1 MQHHIEIDQSI
12 KMEQTGDTILALSDG
27 IERVILIPAKVK
39 RVCQQ
44 GLRARGVKPSMIV
57 LRMFASGILLL
68 LDGQIERIRSV
79 TIDTEYEGKEGEI
92 KGLLLRFILK
102 WVPDFP
108 QNGITFHRVG
118 KRSGAHILAWETHKG
133 RRKPDK
139 RITVEELL
147 QYC

>member
-1 MQHHIEIDQSI
+1 M
-12 KMEQTGDTILALSDG
+12 AFSDG

-39 RVCQQ
+39 RICQQ
-44 GLRARGVKPSMIV
+44 ELRVRGVKPSMIV
-57 LRMFASGILLL
+57 LRMFAAGILLL
-68 LDGQIERIRSV
+68 LDGHLERIGSV

-92 KGLLLRFILK
+92 KDLLLRFIFK

-118 KRSGAHILAWETHKG
+118 KQSGAHILAWETHKR

-139 RITVEELL
+139 RITAEELL